1 MRLTVVYDG
10 CWSVAYDRITAFWQ
24 QQPDVTRDGT
34 AYRYGG
40 CRIEVTPLPDRPLGR
55 WSMPQT
61 QVRFTG
67 DDRDAA
73 VIYRRFFLAFL
84 SAGG

>member
-1 MRLTVVYDG
+1 MRLTVAYDG

-34 AYRYGG
+34 AYR
-40 CRIEVTPLPDRPLGR
+40 
-55 WSMPQT
+55 
-61 QVRFTG
+61 FTG
-67 DDRDAA
+67 DDQDAA

>member
-10 CWSVAYDRITAFWQ
+10 CWSVAYDRIAAFWQ
-24 QQPDVTRDGT
+24 QQPDGT

-73 VIYRRFFLAFL
+73 IIYRRFFLAFL

>member
-1 MRLTVVYDG
+1 MSYE
-10 CWSVAYDRITAFWQ
+10 RIAAFWQ

-67 DDRDAA
+67 NDQDAA
-73 VIYRRFFLAFL
+73 VIYRRFVLAFL